1 MNISYYVMK
10 GRFDGRT
17 GYGKAKRYLRL
28 YLDVFDKKE
37 PIGDLYSKAVAE
49 YLERYI
55 KTENCFM
62 YTLIEKDAIVGFPT
76 ACEIP
81 GILSRNIKIDTVAI
95 APEYQNKGYGTVMMN
110 KFFNLFENAVFSL
123 EAKRNS
129 ISYKLYTKVGFKE
142 VNGCLSMCKYD
153 SK

>member
-1 MNISYYVMK
+1 MAELVTAKQNAIYVC
-10 GRFDGRT
+10 T
-17 GYGKAKRYLRL
+17 HI
-28 YLDVFDKKE
+28 YLDAFDKKG
-37 PIGDLYSKAVAE
+37 PIGELYSEAVAE
-49 YLERYI
+49 YLERFI

-62 YTLIEKDAIVGFPT
+62 YTLIEKDAIVGFLT

-95 APEYQNKGYGTVMMN
+95 APECQNKGYGPAMMN
-110 KFFNLFENAVFSL
+110 KFFKLFENAVFSL
-123 EAKRNS
+123 ETKRNS

>member
-1 MNISYYVMK
+1 MK

-49 YLERYI
+49 YLERFI

-62 YTLIEKDAIVGFPT
+62 
-76 ACEIP
+76 
-81 GILSRNIKIDTVAI
+81 
-95 APEYQNKGYGTVMMN
+95 
-110 KFFNLFENAVFSL
+110 
-123 EAKRNS
+123 
-129 ISYKLYTKVGFKE
+129 
-142 VNGCLSMCKYD
+142 
-153 SK
+153 

>member
-28 YLDVFDKKE
+28 YTYIYLGAFDKKG

-49 YLERYI
+49 YLERFT

-62 YTLIEKDAIVGFPT
+62 YTLIEKDVIVGFLT

-81 GILSRNIKIDTVAI
+81 GILSRNIKLIRLPLHLNI
-95 APEYQNKGYGTVMMN
+95 KIKVME
-110 KFFNLFENAVFSL
+110 LL
-123 EAKRNS
+123 
-129 ISYKLYTKVGFKE
+129 
-142 VNGCLSMCKYD
+142 
-153 SK
+153 

>member
-1 MNISYYVMK
+1 MAEIV
-10 GRFDGRT
+10 T
-17 GYGKAKRYLRL
+17 AKQNAICDCTHI
-28 YLDVFDKKE
+28 YLDAFDIKE
-37 PIGDLYSKAVAE
+37 PIGELYSEAVAE
-49 YLERYI
+49 YLEWFI

-62 YTLIEKDAIVGFPT
+62 YTLIEEDAIVGFPT

-123 EAKRNS
+123 ETKRNN

>member
-1 MNISYYVMK
+1 MAELVTAKQNAIYDCVNI
-10 GRFDGRT
+10 
-17 GYGKAKRYLRL
+17 
-28 YLDVFDKKE
+28 YLDAFNKKG
-37 PIGDLYSKAVAE
+37 PIGDLYSEAVAE
-49 YLERYI
+49 YLERFI

-62 YTLIEKDAIVGFPT
+62 YTLIEKDAIVGFLT

-110 KFFNLFENAVFSL
+110 KFFKLFENAVFSL

>member
-1 MNISYYVMK
+1 MAEPVTARQNAIY
-10 GRFDGRT
+10 DCT
-17 GYGKAKRYLRL
+17 HI
-28 YLDVFDKKE
+28 YLDAFDKKG
-37 PIGDLYSKAVAE
+37 PIRDLYSKAVAE
-49 YLERYI
+49 YLERFT

-62 YTLIEKDAIVGFPT
+62 YTLIEKDVIVGFLT

-81 GILSRNIKIDTVAI
+81 GILSRNIKIDTFAI

-110 KFFNLFENAVFSL
+110 EFFNLFENAVFSL
-123 EAKRNS
+123 ETKRNS
-129 ISYKLYTKVGFKE
+129 ISYKLYSKVGFKE